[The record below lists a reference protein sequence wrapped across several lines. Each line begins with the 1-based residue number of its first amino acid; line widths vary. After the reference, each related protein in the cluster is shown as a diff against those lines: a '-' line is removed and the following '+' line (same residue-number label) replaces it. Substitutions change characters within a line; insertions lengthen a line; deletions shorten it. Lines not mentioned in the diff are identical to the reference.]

1 MIYFFIYLQ
10 EALNSCNLEY
20 YQTASKSARNIE
32 QFKVK
37 TKPIEDSWFPWGSKE
52 SFKLNKDTQSIQS
65 AKKTE
70 KNNSWHS

>member
-37 TKPIEDSWFPWGSKE
+37 TKPIEDS
-52 SFKLNKDTQSIQS
+52 
-65 AKKTE
+65 
-70 KNNSWHS
+70 